1 LHLRNYA
8 AWKVGVNG
16 EAVALGASP
25 IYASL
30 PYRDDG
36 LMAVPVPQ
44 GPVRLNVDW
53 TITGDVVMGRLL
65 SLISLG
71 CIGVLYLIERK
82 LNAVQKVKAE
92 PRLS

>member
-1 LHLRNYA
+1 M
-8 AWKVGVNG
+8 V
-16 EAVALGASP
+16 
-25 IYASL
+25 
-30 PYRDDG
+30 
-36 LMAVPVPQ
+36 VPVPQ
-44 GPVRLNVDW
+44 GSVQLNVDW

-71 CIGVLYLIERK
+71 CIGVLYLVERK

>member
-1 LHLRNYA
+1 
-8 AWKVGVNG
+8 
-16 EAVALGASP
+16 
-25 IYASL
+25 
-30 PYRDDG
+30 
-36 LMAVPVPQ
+36 MAVPVPQ
-44 GPVRLNVDW
+44 GPVQLNVDW

-82 LNAVQKVKAE
+82 LTAVQKVESE